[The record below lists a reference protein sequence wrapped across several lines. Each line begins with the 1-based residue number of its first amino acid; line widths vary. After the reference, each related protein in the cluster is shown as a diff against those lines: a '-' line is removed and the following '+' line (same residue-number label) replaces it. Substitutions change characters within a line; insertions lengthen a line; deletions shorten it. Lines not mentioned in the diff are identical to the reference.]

1 MKSCFKSLRQ
11 SYESQTI
18 FGHFATKVEIG
29 RGGQRNSFAVLFDNM
44 PSTSM
49 TAKKNK
55 KEQIGSSSEEADS
68 LINLLGKEEA
78 QFNCRHEEYFNNQ
91 SEDEQNCLRFS

>member
-18 FGHFATKVEIG
+18 FGHFATKVGIG
-29 RGGQRNSFAVLFDNM
+29 RGAQRNSFAVLFDNLAL
-44 PSTSM
+44 TSM

-55 KEQIGSSSEEADS
+55 KEQIGFSSEETD
-68 LINLLGKEEA
+68 INLWGKGEGPV
-78 QFNCRHEEYFNNQ
+78 QLPPRRIF
-91 SEDEQNCLRFS
+91 